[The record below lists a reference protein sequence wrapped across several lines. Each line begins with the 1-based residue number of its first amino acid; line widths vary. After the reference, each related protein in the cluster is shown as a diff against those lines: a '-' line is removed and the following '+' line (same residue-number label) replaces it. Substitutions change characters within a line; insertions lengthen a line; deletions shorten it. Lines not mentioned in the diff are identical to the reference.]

1 MHIHIDPLGGL
12 AGDMFIG
19 AVLDAW
25 PDYFGGLEAAVRA
38 AGLPSAVTLRFTP
51 HSDHALTGG
60 RFLVD
65 VSGDLPAPAGAYRD
79 IVARLGKANLDP
91 TVRDRALA
99 IMALLAGAEG
109 KVHGVAPEDVVFHEL
124 AGWDSV
130 ADIVAAAY
138 LVDRLGAAS
147 WSVAPLPL
155 GRGRVMT
162 AHGPLPVPAPA
173 TAILLEGLPVVDD
186 GIGGER
192 VTPTGAAIL
201 RHLKPSHGAPAEP
214 MRLSRSGYGFGAR
227 KLDGI
232 SNAVRLLAFE
242 TDMVSAGESDQ
253 IGVVTFEVDDQTPED
268 LAAGLDALRARD
280 GVLDVVQTPAFGKK
294 GRMMMSVRVLCRSES
309 LSPVID
315 ACFTETTTIGLRW
328 GRTMRSV
335 LPRRMADGDIPVK
348 LVTRPDGQRT
358 AKADIDGVTTQSGQ
372 TTRAAERQ
380 QAVSDAIKDD
390 EA

>member
-65 VSGDLPAPAGAYRD
+65 VSGDLPAPAG
-79 IVARLGKANLDP
+79 
-91 TVRDRALA
+91 
-99 IMALLAGAEG
+99 
-109 KVHGVAPEDVVFHEL
+109 
-124 AGWDSV
+124 
-130 ADIVAAAY
+130 AY

-348 LVTRPDGQRT
+348 LVTRPDG
-358 AKADIDGVTTQSGQ
+358 
-372 TTRAAERQ
+372 RARPRPT
-380 QAVSDAIKDD
+380 
-390 EA
+390 